1 LISYQNKTHFI
12 EVVLTEEAGFVQIL
26 QQQTSKDQVLV
37 FDKAKILPDP
47 LYFLIW
53 WENFT
58 V

>member
-1 LISYQNKTHFI
+1 
-12 EVVLTEEAGFVQIL
+12 VVLTEEAGFVQIL